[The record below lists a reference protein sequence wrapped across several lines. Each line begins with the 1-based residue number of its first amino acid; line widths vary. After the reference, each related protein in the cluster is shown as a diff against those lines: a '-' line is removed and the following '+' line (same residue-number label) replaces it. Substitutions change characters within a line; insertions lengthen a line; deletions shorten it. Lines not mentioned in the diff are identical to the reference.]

1 MTQRERVLNYI
12 EDFGSITRIEAF
24 FDLGIF
30 ELPAR
35 ICELEKEGYKFK
47 KSQHTTKNR
56 YGERIRFTRYRL
68 EEENAGNGQD

>member
-1 MTQRERVLNYI
+1 MTQRERILIYI
-12 EDFGSITRIEAF
+12 KDFGSITRIEAF

-47 KSQHTTKNR
+47 KTQHTTKNR
-56 YGERIRFTRYRL
+56 YGEKIRFTRYRL
-68 EEENAGNGQD
+68 EEENAGNGQA